1 MENKGNNE
9 LFTDITDQFAPDDIA
24 ANKGIAAVACIPALF
39 WLPLITNSKDSP
51 FAKFYANQG
60 LILLILGVALGIVNA
75 IAGAALGHAGIFGS
89 IIGGLISFICGLAPF
104 AGFLYEIIAAVNGK
118 AKPLPLVGTLITAF
132 K

>member
-1 MENKGNNE
+1 MENND
-9 LFTDITDQFAPDDIA
+9 LFMDMTDQFAPDDINT
-24 ANKGIAAVACIPALF
+24 NKGIAAVACIPALF
-39 WLPLITNSKDSP
+39 WLPLVTNSKDSP

-75 IAGAALGHAGIFGS
+75 IAGAALGHIGIFGS
-89 IIGGLISFICGLAPF
+89 ILAGLISLICGLAPF
-104 AGFLYEIIAAVNGK
+104 AGFLYAIISAVNGK